1 MSDNYKDRVTIYEVA
16 SVAGV
21 SLATVSRVINK
32 HPNVSAATRQ
42 KVENAIQKL
51 GYRPSALAQ
60 ALATSKTTNI
70 GIIIPSANYVYIS
83 NMLHGIIN
91 TANRLGYL
99 ITLFVTG
106 DSKEDALT
114 AMDKLI
120 TSHVDGAIIFDDL
133 FEEEEVTQITN
144 YQVPVVVVNNRLE
157 PAEKVACITFGYEST
172 LREDIIRNHLQ
183 NNDTK
188 MYFVS
193 LPNNGRLLERLQRS
207 FVNTH
212 KEENRPY
219 EILTVE
225 DNYKKHYEYFSEYFK
240 TVRSGFFVA
249 YRDSLAN
256 AIVNAAMEN
265 GLKVPDDIEVL
276 SLVGTRYANQMRPK
290 ISSMI
295 LDMEKVGTKALELLV
310 NILEGQTY
318 IPRQKVVAPYVK
330 KETTK

>member
-1 MSDNYKDRVTIYEVA
+1 MNDNYKDRVTIYEVA
-16 SVAGV
+16 SVSGV

-32 HPNVSAATRQ
+32 HPNVTAATRA
-42 KVENAIQKL
+42 KVENAIKKL

-70 GIIIPSANYVYIS
+70 GVIIPSANYVYIS

-91 TANRLGYL
+91 TANLLGYL

-106 DSKEDALT
+106 DKKEDAIT

-157 PAEKVACITFGYEST
+157 PAEKVSCITFGYENT
-172 LREDIIRNHLQ
+172 LREEIIRQHLRTSK
-183 NNDTK
+183 TK
-188 MYFVS
+188 MHFVS

-207 FVNTH
+207 FEKTH
-212 KEENRPY
+212 KEEGKDY
-219 EILTVE
+219 EVHVV
-225 DNYKKHYEYFSEYFK
+225 DDSYDSHYKYFK
-240 TVRSGFFVA
+240 NYFKKVKSGYFVA

-256 AIVNAAMEN
+256 AIINAAIEN
-265 GLKVPDDIEVL
+265 GLRVPEDIEVL
-276 SLVGTRYANQMRPK
+276 SLIGTRYAEQMRPML
-290 ISSMI
+290 SSMI
-295 LDMEKVGTKALELLV
+295 LDMEDVGTKALELLV
-310 NILEGQTY
+310 EILEGKTF
-318 IPRQKVVAPYVK
+318 IPRQKVVANFVK
-330 KETTK
+330 LDTTK